1 MTSQI
6 NPNNIDGT
14 YPIAGVSNNTQGM
27 RDNFTNIKQNFQY
40 AEDEI
45 NDLQS
50 KVLLKA
56 ALTGTTLD
64 NNMNDNL
71 LYAVKLNDTSYTY
84 LQNTATSGSITLD
97 YSAAQYQYITTS
109 GSVSLAFSN
118 WAPSG
123 NAGFL
128 NFSINITNVAY
139 TLTLPAAV
147 SLGLYGIQ
155 GISPGTPGV
164 TNTIT
169 FGATGTYSFRFSS
182 VDGGATIEIFD
193 FSRGYNQYAG
203 NVYINGTATSTSPST
218 GALQV
223 VGGTGIQ
230 GNLNVGGNFTTW
242 DANSNVVF
250 SSTTNGYVEINT
262 PTVPANAAGALNIV
276 GSSTD
281 TYQNVIN
288 AGSMVHITGND
299 NTASRVTND
308 TFGSGATAYP
318 IITQRRARGTSS
330 VPTAVQSG
338 DTLARIT
345 ATGYGNVGYVL
356 ATGNVSTTS
365 IDFLATENYST
376 ANGGSQINVY
386 TSPIGSVTKTLSA
399 NITANVTTFPAVVSV
414 TGNITTPGNILL
426 SDGGTMGYNAGAGGT
441 VSQSGNKS
449 GGVTLNKPSGEITM
463 QNTALAADTTV
474 QFTLTNSTIG
484 ARDLLLMNIVGGA
497 ATGATYLLGANCTT
511 GSAVISV
518 RNITAGS
525 LSEAIVIRYAVIRGS
540 IA

>member
-14 YPIAGVSNNTQGM
+14 YPVAGQPNNTQGM
-27 RDNFTNIKQNFQY
+27 RDNFTATKTNFQY
-40 AEDEI
+40 ASDEI
-45 NDLQS
+45 TELQS
-50 KVLLKA
+50 KSVLKS
-56 ALTGTTLD
+56 ALTGSTLD
-64 NNMNDNL
+64 NNMNENL
-71 LYAVKLNDTSYTY
+71 IYNVKLNDTCYTY
-84 LQNTATSGSITLD
+84 LQNTATSGTVTLD
-97 YSAAQYQYITTS
+97 YSAAQYQYVSTT

-118 WAPSG
+118 WCASG
-123 NAGFL
+123 SAGQL
-128 NFSINITNVAY
+128 NLIINITNVAH
-139 TLTLPAAV
+139 TLTLPASV
-147 SLGLYGIQ
+147 IYGLYGIQ

-169 FGATGTYSFRFSS
+169 FGATGQYTFRFSS
-182 VDGGATIEIFD
+182 NDGGTSIDIYD

-203 NVYINGTATSTSPST
+203 NVYINGTSTSTSPTT

-242 DANSNVVF
+242 ASGNVVF
-250 SSTTNGYVEINT
+250 SANATTGYVEINT
-262 PTVPANAAGALNIV
+262 PTIPANAAGALNIV
-276 GSSTD
+276 GSSLD

-288 AGSMVHITGND
+288 SGSMVHITGND

-365 IDFLATENYST
+365 IDFLATENYSS
-376 ANGGSQINVY
+376 ANSGSQINFY
-386 TSPIGSVTKTLSA
+386 TSPIGAVTKTLSA

-414 TGNITTPGNILL
+414 TGNVTTPGNILL
-426 SDGGTMGYNAGAGGT
+426 SDGGTMGYNTGAGGT

-463 QNTALAADTTV
+463 QNTALAAATTV
-474 QFTLTNSTIG
+474 QFTLTNSTIS
-484 ARDLLLMNIVGGA
+484 AKDLLLLNIVGGV
-497 ATGATYLLGANCTT
+497 ATGAAYNLDANCSA

-525 LSEAIVIRYAVIRGS
+525 LSEAIVLRYAVIRGS
-540 IA
+540 TT